1 MAIEWNY
8 ENMTTGSDEID
19 EDHKEWIRRFNQFDA
34 AIVNRQGIEAVVEAL
49 QYFALYTE
57 THFPHEEQIMEALQS
72 PSAQINKA
80 EHNKFREKL
89 NLIGTWVRSEG
100 ATLFEVIELKIE
112 LERWLA
118 DHIGKIDRQ
127 LRSVVNPEALSA
139 IALNSA
145 QLAFNERQSLIE
157 QLNQPALSEQIAE
170 AILQSSPD
178 VILLVDKQGQI
189 VYVKGRTKDLLGYDS
204 KDLLGTSVELLVPEH
219 YERHA
224 QMRVIFQNNP
234 QTKAMGTRPVLSIR
248 HKSGTLIPV
257 DISLSPLPQVGGYG
271 SLTQAVIRDAMPRWS
286 SQQDLLIQSVAM
298 NSAANGIVITDTN
311 GIIQWVNPAV
321 TRMTGY
327 TQSELIGAT
336 PRLLKSGMHE
346 AGFYETIWK
355 TVLAGKT
362 WYGEII
368 NRRKDGTLY
377 YEEQHIA
384 PVHNTQ
390 GQIVSLIAIKQDVT
404 ARHNAETKLQ
414 AAHQELRRQLVEIE
428 HLAAL
433 LNEAN
438 LALESKV
445 KDRTAELALANEQLT
460 RANEQLNELDH
471 LKSSFLS
478 VISHELRT
486 PFASIML
493 NIKLLETSFLQSA
506 DPDQTLLFQQLS
518 ANILAANSM
527 INNLVNYAEFVRKQG
542 ILNIKSVKL
551 DEILINIQQLFHNQA
566 ERKRITLAVEVP
578 ADLPIIQ
585 ADEDRLMNAIFELA
599 DNAIKFTAAGGRVVL
614 RCWTAD
620 GMIFTAVEDSGKG
633 VPPELLPA
641 LWESFSQ
648 MADPIRRG
656 REGLGLGLA
665 LVKYIVEAH
674 SGEVWAESQQNIGS
688 TFGFRLPITP

>member
-19 EDHKEWIRRFNQFDA
+19 ADHKEWIHRFNQFDA
-34 AIVNRQGIEAVVEAL
+34 AIVNRQGIEAIVEAL

-100 ATLFEVIELKIE
+100 ASLFEVIELKIE
-112 LERWLA
+112 LEHWLS

-127 LRSVVNPEALSA
+127 LRSVVNPEILNTLILDSA
-139 IALNSA
+139 SSGA
-145 QLAFNERQSLIE
+145 NESVSIIE
-157 QLNQPALSEQIAE
+157 QLNQTALSEQIAE

-178 VILLVDKQGQI
+178 VILLVDKRGQI

-204 KDLLGTSVELLVPEH
+204 NELLGLSVEQLVPEH

-248 HKSGTLIPV
+248 HKSGSLIPV
-257 DISLSPLPQVGGYG
+257 DISLSPLPPTGGYG
-271 SLTQAVIRDAMPRWS
+271 SLTQAVIRDAMPRWN
-286 SQQDLLIQSVAM
+286 SQQDLLIQSVAI

-327 TQSELIGAT
+327 TQNELIGAT
-336 PRLLKSGMHE
+336 PSLLKSGMHE
-346 AGFYETIWK
+346 RDFYENIWK

-368 NRRKDGTLY
+368 NRRKDRSLY

-438 LALESKV
+438 QALESKV
-445 KDRTAELALANEQLT
+445 KDRTNELALANDQLT
-460 RANEQLNELDH
+460 RANEQLKELDN

-493 NIKLLETSFLQSA
+493 NIKLLETSFLQST
-506 DPDQTLLFQQLS
+506 DPDQALLFQQLS
-518 ANILAANSM
+518 SNILAANSM

-542 ILNIKSVKL
+542 ILNKKPINL
-551 DEILINIQQLFHNQA
+551 DNILTNIHQIFHNQA
-566 ERKRITLAVEVP
+566 ERKKITLSLEAP
-578 ADLPIIQ
+578 SDLPIIQ
-585 ADEDRLMNAIFELA
+585 ADEDRLMNAIFELM
-599 DNAIKFTAAGGRVVL
+599 DNAIKFTSPGGKIVL
-614 RCWTAD
+614 RCWRSD
-620 GMIFTAVEDSGKG
+620 NMIFTAVQDSGKG
-633 VPPELLPA
+633 IPPELLPA

-674 SGEVWAESQQNIGS
+674 NGEVWAESQQNNGS
-688 TFGFRLPITP
+688 TFGFRLPITQ